1 MQCCEKQIVYDA
13 LHARGKISVRVGD
26 YEVVVI
32 VAGVAHFNVVGTDG
46 FLAVLRFYYRR
57 AVDMVDP
64 RFWLFAV
71 DGKVETV
78 ELANNADLYLGPPGL
93 WIRHIIE
100 IQVPTYFLRLDK
112 DLVFLGVVSEVV
124 DYTLSNFNMPCLV
137 VEDVVS
143 HCAKQARTITSD
155 QLPPFAILCQVD
167 VLQSRWRAFERAHQ
181 YVLARASKKT
191 PKCRVDRCSRR
202 SMLWQAEWT
211 GGNKPVGW
219 DGGRRRKNVGD
230 GFGKIRFA

>member
-71 DGKVETV
+71 DGKVETI
-78 ELANNADLYLGPPGL
+78 ELANNADLYLRAPGL
-93 WIRHIIE
+93 WIRHVKE

-124 DYTLSNFNMPCLV
+124 DYPLSNFNMPPLV

-143 HCAKQARTITSD
+143 HRAKQARTITSD

-167 VLQSRWRAFERAHQ
+167 VL
-181 YVLARASKKT
+181 
-191 PKCRVDRCSRR
+191 
-202 SMLWQAEWT
+202 
-211 GGNKPVGW
+211 
-219 DGGRRRKNVGD
+219 
-230 GFGKIRFA
+230 